1 MTREEQLACLID
13 RPCNACKFHDKG
25 CFRWKCVFEEEP
37 TDVKPLYKI
46 DADGHIEEINKIKEI
61 YNKGWQDGAEATA
74 YHVEL
79 CEEENPTIPLSV
91 IENIKA
97 DIKRGKYASKDIP
110 ERALIYSNGWDD
122 ALEVAIDVINKHI
135 SGKEQE

>member
-46 DADGHIEEINKIKEI
+46 DADGHIEEVNKIKEF

-74 YHVEL
+74 YHIEL
-79 CEEENPTIPLSV
+79 CEKENPTIPLSV
-91 IENIKA
+91 IEDIKA
-97 DIKRGKYASKDIP
+97 EIEAEPYISKM
-110 ERALIYSNGWDD
+110 EV
-122 ALEVAIDVINKHI
+122 LEIIDKHL
-135 SGKEQE
+135 GKEQE

>member
-1 MTREEQLACLID
+1 MTREEQLACLTD
-13 RPCNACKFHDKG
+13 RPCNVCKYNKIG

-46 DADGHIEEINKIKEI
+46 DADGHIEEVNKIKEI

-79 CEEENPTIPLSV
+79 CEKENPTIPLSV
-91 IENIKA
+91 IE
-97 DIKRGKYASKDIP
+97 DIKTEIQSLRGRSCEWTDNTIDDI
-110 ERALIYSNGWDD
+110 EDI
-122 ALEVAIDVINKHI
+122 IDKHL
-135 SGKEQE
+135 GKEQE

>member
-1 MTREEQLACLID
+1 MTREEQLACLTD
-13 RPCNACKFHDKG
+13 RPCNVCKYNKIG

-46 DADGHIEEINKIKEI
+46 DADGHIEEVNKIKEI

-79 CEEENPTIPLSV
+79 CEKENPTIPLSV
-91 IENIKA
+91 IE
-97 DIKRGKYASKDIP
+97 DIKTEIGNNVEWHFKNHQEDI
-110 ERALIYSNGWDD
+110 AQIYSDCLNI
-122 ALEVAIDVINKHI
+122 IDKHL
-135 SGKEQE
+135 GKEQE

>member
-25 CFRWKCVFEEEP
+25 CSRWKCVFEEEP

-46 DADGHIEEINKIKEI
+46 DTDGHIEEVNKIKEI

-79 CEEENPTIPLSV
+79 CKDENPTIPLSV
-91 IENIKA
+91 IEDIKA
-97 DIKRGKYASKDIP
+97 EISKTVCEEIKQCDGDYAFLKWCAGL
-110 ERALIYSNGWDD
+110 RFALNI
-122 ALEVAIDVINKHI
+122 IDKHL
-135 SGKEQE
+135 GKEKE